1 MLFSQLLLL
10 LYLEKNVKVIPVCF
24 WIITKEKNIEE
35 TATWYTAFL
44 FPFHKWSLALLFN

>member
-35 TATWYTAFL
+35 TATW
-44 FPFHKWSLALLFN
+44 